1 MIDCIM
7 KHRIALF
14 AISMTLV
21 LTMAY
26 IQEEYTVIVF
36 GMVSSVGVMFLRKHT
51 KLHQAIDCWF

>member
-1 MIDCIM
+1 MMDCIM
-7 KHRIALF
+7 KHRIVLF
-14 AISMTLV
+14 LISMTLV

-26 IQEEYTVIVF
+26 IKEEYTIIIY